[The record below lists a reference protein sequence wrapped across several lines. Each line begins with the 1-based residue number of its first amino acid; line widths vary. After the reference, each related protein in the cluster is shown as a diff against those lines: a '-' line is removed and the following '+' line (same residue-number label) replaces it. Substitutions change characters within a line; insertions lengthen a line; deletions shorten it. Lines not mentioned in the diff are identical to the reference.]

1 METVVAAVEPVVAAA
16 EAATAKD
23 QSIDRLQNTN
33 TYYAYLLSEL
43 DFNSFLP
50 QVLDSFSQAMSPSLS
65 RQREFA
71 LPLR

>member
-1 METVVAAVEPVVAAA
+1 VETVVAAVEPVVAAA